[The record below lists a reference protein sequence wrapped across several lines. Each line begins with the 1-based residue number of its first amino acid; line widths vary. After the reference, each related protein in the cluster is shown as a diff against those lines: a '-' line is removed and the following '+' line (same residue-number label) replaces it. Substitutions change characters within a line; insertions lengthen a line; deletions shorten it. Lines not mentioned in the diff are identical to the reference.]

1 MLAKP
6 PVAAIASPTEG
17 ATVPV
22 IVGSNRNEMMLFAM
36 YSPLF
41 VPWNLTADDRPAVLR
56 QKLAGLTQAYK
67 RSTAVPDVQA
77 VLSDSDFATVLAL
90 YPVAE
95 CTCVTKKN
103 YVLGT
108 AQSQYGHSTVTAQ
121 SQYSHST
128 VRVRSQHSHIIQSP
142 HSSQHSSQH
151 TVSMVTS

>member
-67 RSTAVPDVQA
+67 RSIAVPDVQA

-95 CTCVTKKN
+95 CTCVTKKKTRARHRT
-103 YVLGT
+103 VT
-108 AQSQYGHSTVTAQ
+108 VRSQHGHSTVTAQ
-121 SQYSHST
+121 SH
-128 VRVRSQHSHIIQSP
+128 VRGPPPPSSLARSR
-142 HSSQHSSQH
+142 
-151 TVSMVTS
+151 